1 MASSPFAKGGAATTE
16 APAPAKAAPKAA
28 KPEAAAEDSPLD
40 ASPAGSSAPIAGRP
54 NDPFNAV
61 APSGVSG
68 YKPLY
73 FVNQLVL
80 MHATETGSMKT
91 SSNTPEKP
99 TSEFVR
105 FDIIPLTAP
114 ESFTFTNIYGD
125 EETCEPYSP
134 GERLDDVLIFNSALV
149 REGKRMLDNGTHWIL
164 GRIVKGNRKEGQ
176 SAPYIIVEGDEE
188 DQAIYQAWREEAMK
202 AARK

>member
-1 MASSPFAKGGAATTE
+1 MGSSPFARGGAVTSE
-16 APAPAKAAPKAA
+16 APAPATKAPAKEKAA
-28 KPEAAAEDSPLD
+28 KADDGPLD

-54 NDPFNAV
+54 SDPFNAA

-73 FVNQLVL
+73 FVGQLVL

-91 SSNTPEKP
+91 SSNTAEKP

-114 ESFTFTNIYGD
+114 EDFTFTNIYGD

-149 REGKRMLDNGTHWIL
+149 REGKRMLDNGTAWIL

-202 AARK
+202 AAAKK